1 MSQSSGPPPPDEP
14 IIGGPPI
21 APPPPAFPPQEGQAG
36 GAYPD
41 AEAYASDDYDDEYD
55 ADWDD
60 YGDEPDDSYSFYDE
74 YDEPA
79 PARQPIFYAFVALAV
94 IVGVAAIF
102 FIFTVVRDHGGTDKT
117 PTALAQFSVLIDSPQ
132 NNARVEVNTE
142 QTFAIRAKSNEPL
155 NKIALLVDGK
165 EAASD
170 DVSTQQRPSD
180 GIYTASLKT
189 TFPENRE
196 YKVAV
201 QVTGVSGAQHE
212 SQPIT
217 IVGFEPV
224 TSGPPTA
231 KGNVV
236 ATVSART
243 GPGDQFDVVQ
253 TLNAGD
259 QVTIVGKS
267 SDGQWLV
274 IQGQGSGDQQW
285 VRAAAIS
292 VSGSLNSVPVVQPP
306 AAPSATATNTPR
318 PQATSTPTNTPALP
332 DFVPGNASLIDGGST
347 LQVTVANI
355 GNAPYQGPL
364 VVAISGVTGA
374 QSRVFNVNIAANG
387 GTALDFSLGAPAT
400 SGGQVTVTVDPDGA
414 VQESSEN
421 NNSTSFTVQA
431 PVIQPTA
438 TPTAPPQTAT
448 EQPTQSSTPGGSPS
462 ATQAAP
468 SGTTSGQ

>member
-1 MSQSSGPPPPDEP
+1 MSQTPGPPPPDEP

-21 APPPPAFPPQEGQAG
+21 APVPPSFPPQTGQA
-36 GAYPD
+36 ASPYAVSDDQAADVYDEDYD
-41 AEAYASDDYDDEYD
+41 AEWDE
-55 ADWDD
+55 
-60 YGDEPDDSYSFYDE
+60 YGDEPDDGYSFYDDYNE
-74 YDEPA
+74 GP
-79 PARQPIFYAFVALAV
+79 PPRQPIFYVFVALAA
-94 IVGVAAIF
+94 IVGAVVVF
-102 FIFTVVRDHGGTDKT
+102 FAFMLVRNGGGGDQT

-132 NNARVEVNTE
+132 NNSRVEVNTE
-142 QTFAIRAKSNEPL
+142 QTFAVRAKSNEPL

-180 GIYTASLKT
+180 GIYDASLKT
-189 TFPENRE
+189 TFSENRE

-212 SQPIT
+212 SQTIT

-236 ATVSART
+236 ATVGART
-243 GPGDQFDVVQ
+243 GPGDEFDVVR

-267 SDGQWLV
+267 KDGQWLV
-274 IQGQGSGDQQW
+274 IQGQNNGDQQW

-292 VSGSLNSVPVVQPP
+292 VTGSLNSVPVVEAP
-306 AAPSATATNTPR
+306 AEPSATATNTPR
-318 PQATSTPTNTPALP
+318 PEPTSTPTTEPALP
-332 DFVPGNASLIDGGST
+332 DFVPGNASLINNGST
-347 LQVTVANI
+347 LQVTIANI
-355 GNAPYQGPL
+355 GDAPYQGPL

-374 QSRVFNVNIAANG
+374 QTRVFNVNMAANG
-387 GTALDFSLGAPAT
+387 GTALNFSLGAPAN
-400 SGGQVTVTVDPDGA
+400 SGGQVSVTVDPDGT

-431 PVIQPTA
+431 PDIQPTETPEPPTA
-438 TPTAPPQTAT
+438 TPTH
-448 EQPTQSSTPGGSPS
+448 EPTQPATPGNSPS
-462 ATQAAP
+462 ATGSAP
-468 SGTTSGQ
+468 SGTEAGG